1 MYIDQEACVGC
12 GLCVPYCPVGAISV
26 SGRKAV
32 IDADACVEC
41 SCCRRSRVCRKDAIC
56 QEELKMP
63 RAVRSVMSDVF
74 TIFEDTGVSGRG
86 TEEMKTNEVTGRFKP
101 GWGGMALEAG
111 RPIAAATFRQVQEIA
126 VALAGTGLVEFET
139 CNPIT
144 QMMKDNRTGYFRED
158 ILDERVYSAILE
170 FSVPVERLAEVLALC
185 KEIAAKTSTVF
196 SLDVSSVTLG
206 GQDQAVREIMEGAG
220 FSVRPNGKV
229 NLGLGRPLHQ
239 F

>member
-1 MYIDQEACVGC
+1 MQLLPAQQSLPQGC
-12 GLCVPYCPVGAISV
+12 HLPGGAE
-26 SGRKAV
+26 
-32 IDADACVEC
+32 DA
-41 SCCRRSRVCRKDAIC
+41 
-56 QEELKMP
+56 
-63 RAVRSVMSDVF
+63 
-74 TIFEDTGVSGRG
+74 
-86 TEEMKTNEVTGRFKP
+86 P
-101 GWGGMALEAG
+101 GGPLGDE
-111 RPIAAATFRQVQEIA
+111 
-126 VALAGTGLVEFET
+126 LVEFET

-206 GQDQAVREIMEGAG
+206 GQDQAVRE
-220 FSVRPNGKV
+220 

>member
-1 MYIDQEACVGC
+1 MQINKE
-12 GLCVPYCPVGAISV
+12 LCVNCGRCMTRCPVSAIKRTGKIV
-26 SGRKAV
+26 D
-32 IDADACVEC
+32 IDFDECVEC
-41 SCCRRSRVCRKDAIC
+41 GVCLRAKVCPKDAIYQ
-56 QEELKMP
+56 QELAYP
-63 RAVRSVMSDVF
+63 RSVRSLMSDVLS
-74 TIFEDTGVSGRG
+74 IAPESGISGRG

-101 GWGGMALEAG
+101 GWVGMALEAG

>member
-1 MYIDQEACVGC
+1 
-12 GLCVPYCPVGAISV
+12 
-26 SGRKAV
+26 
-32 IDADACVEC
+32 
-41 SCCRRSRVCRKDAIC
+41 
-56 QEELKMP
+56 
-63 RAVRSVMSDVF
+63 
-74 TIFEDTGVSGRG
+74 
-86 TEEMKTNEVTGRFKP
+86 
-101 GWGGMALEAG
+101 MALEAG

>member
-101 GWGGMALEAG
+101 GWVGMALEAG

-170 FSVPVERLAEVLALC
+170 FSVPVERLAGSWRSARRSPQRLRPYSAWMSPASRW
-185 KEIAAKTSTVF
+185 AART
-196 SLDVSSVTLG
+196 
-206 GQDQAVREIMEGAG
+206 
-220 FSVRPNGKV
+220 RPF
-229 NLGLGRPLHQ
+229 GRSWRGPA
-239 F
+239 FPCGPTAR

>member
-1 MYIDQEACVGC
+1 MQINKE
-12 GLCVPYCPVGAISV
+12 LCVNCGRCMTRCPVSAIKRTGKIV
-26 SGRKAV
+26 D
-32 IDADACVEC
+32 IDFDECVEC
-41 SCCRRSRVCRKDAIC
+41 GVCLRAKVCPKDAIYQ
-56 QEELKMP
+56 QELAYP
-63 RAVRSVMSDVF
+63 RSVRSLMSDVL
-74 TIFEDTGVSGRG
+74 TIAPESGISGRG

-101 GWGGMALEAG
+101 GWVGMALEAG

-229 NLGLGRPLHQ
+229 NLGLGRPLHK